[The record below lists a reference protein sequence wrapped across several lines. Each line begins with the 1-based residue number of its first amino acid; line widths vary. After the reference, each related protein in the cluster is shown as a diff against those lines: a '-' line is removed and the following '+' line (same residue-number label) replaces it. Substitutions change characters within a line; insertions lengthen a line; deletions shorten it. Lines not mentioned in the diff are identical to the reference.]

1 MTPHTNNLGDLL
13 SLLYKEGKRRIL
25 LLSILFSV
33 VALAMLVVGMLTPK
47 RYDAQTVLQVDS
59 ANIIKPLMEGRA
71 MPTGVSDRA
80 SVVNEVI
87 SRKSILREILK
98 SGGWLNP
105 PPTPQEEER
114 KMQRLRARIRI
125 DSPREE
131 LIRILYHDT
140 DPLRAQRLTNEI
152 AQIYLRESRGA
163 KERESREAFEFI
175 DKQVRDYGDKL
186 AVAHEKVLAY
196 YRGQEPALTPEAPTA
211 APSPSPVK
219 RLPADQLAALR
230 AEEASLTAQLGRN
243 RPASQNPQETRQAE
257 DHHRNRLAQLQSEL
271 DRLLAAYTDQHPDVK
286 RVRREITTVQ
296 DQLKGAERARIDRER
311 AAAATSALDDEVER
325 AARARLAEVQR
336 RISAATGVVRRPRPI
351 AAVGRAVP
359 DERTDPEMRGVGQ
372 DTTLSELLRRYES
385 TRDIYQDLLKRRENA
400 RVSMTLDAENIGLT
414 ARVLEPADVPV
425 NPTGLRLMHFCMAG
439 MALALLL
446 PLGILFALVRFDPR
460 VRSAQQ
466 IERLA
471 RVPLL
476 VSIPYKPAPKDIAQ
490 QRTRMLLV
498 GLIFASVFAAYGFVF
513 LMKLK
518 TAS

>member
-33 VALAMLVVGMLTPK
+33 VALGMLVVGMLTPK

-80 SVVNEVI
+80 SVVSEVI

-98 SGGWLNP
+98 SGGWMNP

-131 LIRILYHDT
+131 LIRILYHDA

-175 DKQVRDYGDKL
+175 DKQVKEYGDKL

-196 YRGQEPALTPEAPTA
+196 YRGQEPALAPEAP
-211 APSPSPVK
+211 APAPTSPVK
-219 RLPADQLAALR
+219 KIPADELAALR
-230 AEEASLTAQLGRN
+230 AEEASLTAQLGRK
-243 RPASQNPQETRQAE
+243 RDMPSPQETRQAE
-257 DHHRNRLAQLQSEL
+257 DHHRNRMAQLQSEL

-286 RVRREITTVQ
+286 RVRREIATVQ
-296 DQLKGAERARIDRER
+296 DQLKGAERARLERDR
-311 AAAATSALDDEVER
+311 ANAATSALDDEVQR

-336 RISAATGVVRRPRPI
+336 RISAATGVVRRPRPVT
-351 AAVGRAVP
+351 VGRP
-359 DERTDPEMRGVGQ
+359 TPEERTDPEMRGVGQ

-414 ARVLEPADVPV
+414 ARVIEPAEVPV
-425 NPTGLRLMHFCMAG
+425 NPTGLRLMHFCAAG
-439 MALALLL
+439 MVLAIFL

-460 VRSAQQ
+460 VRTARQ
-466 IERLA
+466 IERIA

-476 VSIPYKPAPKDIAQ
+476 VSIPYKPAPKDISR
-490 QRTRMLLV
+490 QRTRMILV